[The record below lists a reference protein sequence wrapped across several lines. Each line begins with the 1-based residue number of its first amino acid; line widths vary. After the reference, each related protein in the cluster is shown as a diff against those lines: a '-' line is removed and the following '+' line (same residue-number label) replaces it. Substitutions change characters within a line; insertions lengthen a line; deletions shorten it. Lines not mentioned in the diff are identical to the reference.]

1 MFRLTLNGALILQK
15 IDMGMQ
21 LVVAAQAFR
30 SYRKRYAGPGLL
42 RRRFCSPSFGYAFAR
57 ESALRCRW
65 CLSEVFSSL
74 GAPPS
79 TNTAAATAFITVH
92 VTWSPAQSAALYR
105 VYGWRALYFSVN
117 SSGNISSRPHGVGT
131 LAHQEINLFKV
142 VKKVS
147 EPKSFGGRGLQLS
160 LIVRFPKN

>member
-1 MFRLTLNGALILQK
+1 MN
-15 IDMGMQ
+15 
-21 LVVAAQAFR
+21 
-30 SYRKRYAGPGLL
+30 RKRYVGPGLL

-147 EPKSFGGRGLQLS
+147 EPKSFAGAGFNSLS
-160 LIVRFPKN
+160 LCASQKIDLNLYSQLLIFQSNHIAMRSITRAFVL